1 MKAKHLIEHFVRCR
15 EIIIKNIHAY
25 ISNIPNKSLSL
36 TTKDTEGIFESIL
49 EEENIIPL
57 KIFIQEDNVWLE
69 YYNKEEY
76 EEFKEN
82 AYSYT
87 DRIEDFSA
95 DEIYAVLVIIEKIEN
110 LNKL

>member
-1 MKAKHLIEHFVRCR
+1 MEAKHLIEHFVKCR
-15 EIIIKNIHAY
+15 EIIIKNLFSY
-25 ISNIPNKSLSL
+25 ISNIPDKSLSL
-36 TTKDTEGIFESIL
+36 TTKDTESVL

-76 EEFKEN
+76 EEFKETAN
-82 AYSYT
+82 SYT

-95 DEIYAVLVIIEKIEN
+95 DEIYAILVIIEKTEN

>member
-1 MKAKHLIEHFVRCR
+1 MKARHLIEHFVKCR
-15 EIIIKNIHAY
+15 EIIIKNIHTY
-25 ISNIPNKSLSL
+25 ISNLPDKSLTL
-36 TTKDTEGIFESIL
+36 TTKGTESVFESVL

-57 KIFIQEDNVWLE
+57 KIFIHEDNVWLE

-82 AYSYT
+82 ANSYT

-95 DEIYAVLVIIEKIEN
+95 DEIYAILVIIEKTEN

>member
-15 EIIIKNIHAY
+15 EIIIKNIHTY
-25 ISNIPNKSLSL
+25 ISNIPDKSLSL
-36 TTKDTEGIFESIL
+36 TTKDTESVL

-76 EEFKEN
+76 EEFKEAAN
-82 AYSYT
+82 SYT

-95 DEIYAVLVIIEKIEN
+95 DEIYAILIIIEKTEN
-110 LNKL
+110 NETMVD

>member
-1 MKAKHLIEHFVRCR
+1 MKAKHLIEHFVKCR
-15 EIIIKNIHAY
+15 EIIIKNIHTY
-25 ISNIPNKSLSL
+25 ISNIPDKSLSL
-36 TTKDTEGIFESIL
+36 TQKDTESVL

-82 AYSYT
+82 ADSYT

-95 DEIYAVLVIIEKIEN
+95 DEIYAILVIIEKTEN
-110 LNKL
+110 NETVVN